1 MEKLIELLKE
11 YDEIRSKKA
20 NKSFNR
26 DLLLNNFVNL
36 PDRSLWES
44 ELIVISSSYWFIQW
58 LILEDKVDI
67 NWFDAVFSWEL
78 DRWKTLLR
86 ESGWDEVY
94 KVTEHWCYESLLMQ
108 LSVKD
113 NPIEFLISIL
123 K

>member
-58 LILEDKVDI
+58 LIHEDKVDI
-67 NWFDAVFSWEL
+67 NWFDTVFSWEL

-94 KVTEHWCYESLLMQ
+94 KVTEHWCYDSLLMQ
-108 LSVKD
+108 LAIKD

>member
-1 MEKLIELLKE
+1 MIYESTDRAIRHKLIW
-11 YDEIRSKKA
+11 YC
-20 NKSFNR
+20 
-26 DLLLNNFVNL
+26 
-36 PDRSLWES
+36 
-44 ELIVISSSYWFIQW
+44 
-58 LILEDKVDI
+58 
-67 NWFDAVFSWEL
+67 FSWEL